1 MVTARLEFSLL
12 TCYRERRE
20 ADVRELEKAKIEQLE
35 KQRAA
40 EQAAAAVHKHF
51 EESFRVAK
59 QKVSHALTI
68 HFRMVGFFF
77 FFFSLWRHLWRQ
89 IYLLEFKK
97 FFKFII
103 N

>member
-1 MVTARLEFSLL
+1 MLFA
-12 TCYRERRE
+12 CYRERRE

-59 QKVSHALTI
+59 QKVSHALFI
-68 HFRMVGFFF
+68 SEWCLFF
-77 FFFSLWRHLWRQ
+77 
-89 IYLLEFKK
+89 ITLETFMTPNLSAENLKT
-97 FFKFII
+97 F
-103 N
+103 